1 MTVAENIVYKNEMK
15 RGVFFDY
22 KKNIKVVEDLSKR
35 YMLQVDPS
43 AIVGECPVGLQ
54 QRVEILK
61 TLYQNADVIIFDE
74 PSAVLTPIEVD
85 EL

>member
-43 AIVGECPVGLQ
+43 AIVGQCQ
-54 QRVEILK
+54 
-61 TLYQNADVIIFDE
+61 
-74 PSAVLTPIEVD
+74 
-85 EL
+85 